1 MLFCSKPL
9 ILQIL
14 DGRININA
22 GFIIKWQLYLLKKI
36 KTQLAIFFSQTL
48 RSFMKCLCEPRCV
61 FQSYV
66 GVMFDCTNKVT
77 MILKRDC
84 WHPKSSAV
92 SKQFTSLSLPS
103 LCLSPSA
110 AWPPL
115 LGGRVTTSGSSR
127 PCACLCILAF
137 LPHVPAFAAIP
148 SRNCISSQGWGFP
161 GLIKTK
167 RVFQFRVIERVQHI
181 NMLGQRYQPVSLQ
194 GGDRWWSW
202 HTRTN
207 ILSGCGFCLIGSFAA
222 QIPTYLML
230 MMKSQEGCEILVN

>member
-1 MLFCSKPL
+1 M
-9 ILQIL
+9 
-14 DGRININA
+14 
-22 GFIIKWQLYLLKKI
+22 
-36 KTQLAIFFSQTL
+36 
-48 RSFMKCLCEPRCV
+48 
-61 FQSYV
+61 
-66 GVMFDCTNKVT
+66 
-77 MILKRDC
+77 
-84 WHPKSSAV
+84 

-110 AWPPL
+110 SWPPL

-230 MMKSQEGCEILVN
+230 MMKSQEGCEILVNLMCMHAVFICTLVRTVTRQFNLHSLPLLLREYQHTHMYTHALSSFLILTAHCEGRRKFQLKLK